1 MMASRFMRTAV
12 AVVLVASL
20 CVPAAAMAAPKAG
33 KGPKPPKPNQGVVQ
47 GQGKPADKGLG
58 KQNAEE
64 KKELRDERKLQNLTN
79 RIERILAQRKAKF
92 DRAEALLQRR
102 IDRLTAIASRAE
114 TMGVDV
120 TEAKAALADAQTEL
134 GNAATEEDE
143 AADLFKA
150 VLTASDKRAA
160 FAAARAQA
168 RVAQKA
174 LQRARLQV
182 VRALRLLHQAV
193 DESQVW
199 SPNASPTVSPEA
211 PEAPEETGETTP

>member
-1 MMASRFMRTAV
+1 MMASRLVRTAV

-33 KGPKPPKPNQGVVQ
+33 KGEKSPKANQGAVQ
-47 GQGKPADKGLG
+47 NRGKPADKGLG
-58 KQNAEE
+58 KQNAED
-64 KKELRDERKLQNLTN
+64 KKELRDERKLENLTN
-79 RIERILAQRKAKF
+79 RIERILRLRKAKF
-92 DRAEALLQRR
+92 DRAEARLQKR
-102 IDRLTAIASRAE
+102 IDRLSAIASRAE

-134 GNAATEEDE
+134 GNAAAEEDE

-150 VLTASDKRAA
+150 VLTAGDKRAA

-168 RVAQKA
+168 KVAQKA

-182 VRALRLLHQAV
+182 VSALKLLHQAV

-199 SPNASPTVSPEA
+199 SPNASATVSPEA
-211 PEAPEETGETTP
+211 PEETGDTTP